1 MAEIKI
7 APAKVEQKKVE
18 TPAKVE
24 FKKVE
29 TPIGRPMGEILKELK
44 PLTAQ
49 GRIKKAEQF
58 AILSE
63 RFNLL
68 VTKREQLEKFL
79 IADDGT
85 NGANLLFKNR
95 NKTFEIANSAVIKEV
110 LKNSILKK

>member
-24 FKKVE
+24 F
-29 TPIGRPMGEILKELK
+29 
-44 PLTAQ
+44 
-49 GRIKKAEQF
+49 KKAEQF

-85 NGANLLFKNR
+85 NGANLLFKNG

-110 LKNSILKK
+110 LTFAKNKLNVLIEITDSEILSFEI

>member
-85 NGANLLFKNR
+85 NGA
-95 NKTFEIANSAVIKEV
+95 VIKEV
-110 LKNSILKK
+110 LTFAKNKLNVLIEITDSEILSFEI